1 MDHRIR
7 SLSAV
12 DMPTDQVGRSS
23 GRVRSDAQGAGEAR
37 RTVVRSAAQGP
48 LLGLPA
54 MVTTHRR
61 TAAHLLVDC
70 LAAEGCE
77 YVFSVPGEET
87 MDILDALS
95 DHTSVRHITTRHEQG
110 AAFMADVYGRLTG
123 RAAVAMATLGPG
135 ATNLVTGIADAHLDR
150 APMVAITGQA
160 SSDKLHKEAHQV
172 VDIVQMFA
180 PVTKWSA
187 RVQRV
192 EAIPEIVRKAFR
204 VATLEKPGPT
214 HVELPENLAAMAVE
228 DDAAPL
234 LPGRTYFPEPTD
246 EAIAHAADLIARSE
260 RPLILAGNG
269 VLRRRAAGGLRALAR
284 GLHVP
289 VAVTFMGKG
298 AVDDRSH
305 LSLMAVGLQARD
317 HVLSGFDRAD
327 LVVCI
332 GYDLVE
338 YGPARWNPDGRKR
351 IVHIDTQPAEVDAQY
366 RPEVELIGDIDGT
379 LQRLLAA
386 VQPRGISGRD
396 AGERHEA
403 RETLVHADLR
413 TALLADL
420 ESGAA
425 SEAMPITP
433 QRAIADLRAALGP
446 EDIVVSDVGAHK
458 VWVARLYQA
467 YEPNTVIIS
476 NGFAA
481 MGIALP
487 GAIAAKLV
495 HPDRKVVALCGDG
508 GFLMNSQELET
519 ATRIKANVTA
529 VVWRDDGYGLIDWKQ
544 RNEFGR
550 PFAVEFGNPD
560 FVDFARSFGIAG
572 FRPESAA
579 DLLPTLRRA
588 LDVDGPSLVE
598 IPIDYREN
606 LRLTDRLGALAGS

>member
-1 MDHRIR
+1 
-7 SLSAV
+7 
-12 DMPTDQVGRSS
+12 
-23 GRVRSDAQGAGEAR
+23 
-37 RTVVRSAAQGP
+37 
-48 LLGLPA
+48 
-54 MVTTHRR
+54 VTNR
-61 TAAHLLVDC
+61 TAAQLLVEC

-87 MDILDALS
+87 MDILDALG
-95 DHTSVRHITTRHEQG
+95 VAAGAGIGPRHVTTRHEQG

-123 RAAVAMATLGPG
+123 RAAVAMSTLGPG
-135 ATNLVTGIADAHLDR
+135 ATNLITGVADAFLDR

-172 VDIVQMFA
+172 VDIVRMVE
-180 PVTKWSA
+180 PVTKWNT
-187 RVQRV
+187 RVERV

-204 VATLEKPGPT
+204 VAILEKPGPT
-214 HVELPENLAAMAVE
+214 HIELPENLAATVV
-228 DDAAPL
+228 DDAARPL
-234 LPGRTYFPEPTD
+234 VPGKAYFPEPTD
-246 EAIAHAADLIARSE
+246 EAIAHAAELIATSQ
-260 RPLILAGNG
+260 RPLVLAGNG
-269 VLRRRAAGGLRALAR
+269 VLRRSAAPELRAFAR

-289 VAVTFMGKG
+289 VAATFMGKG
-298 AVDDRSH
+298 AIDDRSH

-317 HVLSGFDRAD
+317 HVLAGFDRAD
-327 LVVCI
+327 LVICV

-338 YGPARWNPDGRKR
+338 WAPAQWNPDGRKR

-366 RPEVELIGDIDGT
+366 RPEVELIGDIEGS
-379 LQRLLAA
+379 LRRLLTA

-396 AGERHEA
+396 AGERHA
-403 RETLVHADLR
+403 TRETLVHSDLR
-413 TALLADL
+413 TALLEELAA
-420 ESGAA
+420 GARSDA
-425 SEAMPITP
+425 LPITP
-433 QRAIADLRAALGP
+433 QRAIADLREALGP

-481 MGIALP
+481 MGISVP

-519 ATRIKANVTA
+519 AKRIGANITV

-550 PFAVEFGNPD
+550 PFGVEFGNPD
-560 FVDFARSFGIAG
+560 FVDYARSFGIAG
-572 FRPESAA
+572 FRPTSAA

-598 IPIDYREN
+598 VPIDYREN
-606 LRLTDRLGALAGS
+606 LRLTESLGALAGA

>member
-1 MDHRIR
+1 M
-7 SLSAV
+7 A
-12 DMPTDQVGRSS
+12 
-23 GRVRSDAQGAGEAR
+23 
-37 RTVVRSAAQGP
+37 
-48 LLGLPA
+48 
-54 MVTTHRR
+54 TTQRR

-87 MDILDALS
+87 MDVLDALS
-95 DHTSVRHITTRHEQG
+95 DHRSVRHITTRHEQG

-123 RAAVAMATLGPG
+123 RAAVAMSTLGPG
-135 ATNLVTGIADAHLDR
+135 ATNLITGIADAHLDR

-172 VDIVQMFA
+172 VDIVGMLA
-180 PVTKWSA
+180 PVTKWNTS
-187 RVQRV
+187 VQRV
-192 EAIPEIVRKAFR
+192 VAIPEIVRKAFR

-214 HVELPENLAAMAVE
+214 HIELPENLAAMAVA

-234 LPGRTYFPEPTD
+234 TPGKTYFPEPTD
-246 EAIAHAADLIARSE
+246 EAIAHAADLIAASQ
-260 RPLILAGNG
+260 RPLVLAGNG
-269 VLRRRAAGGLRALAR
+269 VLRRRAAAELRAFAR

-298 AVDDRSH
+298 AIDDRSH

-327 LVVCI
+327 LVICV

-338 YGPARWNPDGRKR
+338 YAPARWNPDGTKR
-351 IVHIDTQPAEVDAQY
+351 IVHIDTQPAEVDAEY
-366 RPEVELIGDIDGT
+366 RPEVELIGDIDGS
-379 LQRLLAA
+379 LRRLLAA

-420 ESGAA
+420 QAGAA
-425 SEAMPITP
+425 GDSWPITP
-433 QRAIADLRAALGP
+433 QRAIADLRDALGP
-446 EDIVVSDVGAHK
+446 DDIVVSDVGAHK

-481 MGIALP
+481 MGISLP

-519 ATRIKANVTA
+519 AKRVGANVT
-529 VVWRDDGYGLIDWKQ
+529 VIVWRDDGYGLIDWKQ

-550 PFAVEFGNPD
+550 PFGVEFGNPD
-560 FVDFARSFGIAG
+560 FVAYAESFGIAG
-572 FRPESAA
+572 FRPSSAA
-579 DLLPTLRRA
+579 DLAPTLRRA

-598 IPIDYREN
+598 VPIDYREN
-606 LRLTDRLGALAGS
+606 LRLTERLGALAGA

>member
-1 MDHRIR
+1 M
-7 SLSAV
+7 
-12 DMPTDQVGRSS
+12 G
-23 GRVRSDAQGAGEAR
+23 DAA
-37 RTVVRSAAQGP
+37 
-48 LLGLPA
+48 
-54 MVTTHRR
+54 TTHRAEWSTRRGGDGAPATLADVTATQR
-61 TAAHLLVDC
+61 TAAQLLVEC

-87 MDILDALS
+87 MDVLDALGAMAARGAEAGP
-95 DHTSVRHITTRHEQG
+95 RHVTTRHEQG

-135 ATNLVTGIADAHLDR
+135 ATNLITGVADAYLDR

-160 SSDKLHKEAHQV
+160 SSEKLHKEAHQV
-172 VDIVQMFA
+172 VDIVRMIE
-180 PVTKWSA
+180 PVTKWNT
-187 RVQRV
+187 RVERV

-214 HVELPENLAAMAVE
+214 HIELPENLAASPVA
-228 DDAAPL
+228 DDARPL
-234 LPGRTYFPEPTD
+234 VPGHTFFPEPTD
-246 EAIAHAADLIARSE
+246 EAIAHAADLIATSQ
-260 RPLILAGNG
+260 RPLVLAGNG
-269 VLRRRAAGGLRALAR
+269 VLRRRAAPELRAFAR

-298 AVDDRSH
+298 AMDDRSH

-317 HVLSGFDRAD
+317 HVMSGFDRAD
-327 LVVCI
+327 LVICV

-338 YGPARWNPDGRKR
+338 YAPAGWNPDGRKR
-351 IVHIDTQPAEVDAQY
+351 ILHIDTQPSEVDAQY
-366 RPEVELIGDIDGT
+366 RPEVELVGDIDGT
-379 LQRLLAA
+379 LRRLLAA
-386 VQPRGISGRD
+386 VLPRGISGRD

-413 TALLADL
+413 TALLQELAGSAGSQEDAL
-420 ESGAA
+420 
-425 SEAMPITP
+425 PITP
-433 QRAIADLRAALGP
+433 QRAIADLREALGP
-446 EDIVVSDVGAHK
+446 DDIVVSDVGAHK

-481 MGIALP
+481 MGISVP

-495 HPDRKVVALCGDG
+495 HPDRRVVALCGDG

-519 ATRIKANVTA
+519 TKRIGANITV

-550 PFAVEFGNPD
+550 PFGVEFGNPD
-560 FVDFARSFGIAG
+560 FVAYAESFGIAG
-572 FRPESAA
+572 FRPSSAG

-588 LDVDGPSLVE
+588 LDVDGPALVE
-598 IPIDYREN
+598 VPIDYREN
-606 LRLTDRLGALAGS
+606 LRLTEHLGALAGA

>member
-1 MDHRIR
+1 V
-7 SLSAV
+7 S
-12 DMPTDQVGRSS
+12 
-23 GRVRSDAQGAGEAR
+23 
-37 RTVVRSAAQGP
+37 
-48 LLGLPA
+48 
-54 MVTTHRR
+54 TTR
-61 TAAHLLVDC
+61 TAAQLLVEC
-70 LAAEGCE
+70 LAAERCE

-87 MDILDALS
+87 MDILDALGRAAAAGS
-95 DHTSVRHITTRHEQG
+95 PGSPTHITTRHEQG

-135 ATNLVTGIADAHLDR
+135 ATNLVTGVADAHLDR

-160 SSDKLHKEAHQV
+160 GSDKLHKEAHQV
-172 VDIVQMFA
+172 VDIVRMLE
-180 PVTKWSA
+180 PVTKWNTQ
-187 RVQRV
+187 VQRV

-204 VATLEKPGPT
+204 VAMLEKPGPT
-214 HVELPENLAAMAVE
+214 HIELPENLAAASVS
-228 DDAAPL
+228 DAAAPL

-246 EAIAHAADLIARSE
+246 EAIGHAADLIATSQ

-269 VLRRRAAGGLRALAR
+269 VLRRHAAPELRAFAR

-298 AVDDRSH
+298 AIDDRSH

-327 LVVCI
+327 LVVCV

-338 YGPARWNPDGRKR
+338 YAPAAWNPDGRKR
-351 IVHIDTQPAEVDAQY
+351 IVHVDTQPAEVDAQY
-366 RPEVELIGDIDGT
+366 RPEVELVGDIDGT
-379 LQRLLAA
+379 LRRLLAA

-413 TALLADL
+413 MALLEEL
-420 ESGAA
+420 AA
-425 SEAMPITP
+425 GSANDALPITP
-433 QRAIADLRAALGP
+433 QRAIADLREALGP

-467 YEPNTVIIS
+467 YEPSTVIIS

-481 MGIALP
+481 MGISIP

-519 ATRIKANVTA
+519 ATRIGANITV

-550 PFAVEFGNPD
+550 PFGVTFGNPD
-560 FVDFARSFGIAG
+560 FVEYARSFGIAG
-572 FRPESAA
+572 FRPTSAG

-588 LDVDGPSLVE
+588 LDVDGPALVE
-598 IPIDYREN
+598 VPIDYPEN
-606 LRLTDRLGALAGS
+606 LRLTEHLGALSGA

>member
-1 MDHRIR
+1 M
-7 SLSAV
+7 
-12 DMPTDQVGRSS
+12 TTT
-23 GRVRSDAQGAGEAR
+23 GA
-37 RTVVRSAAQGP
+37 
-48 LLGLPA
+48 
-54 MVTTHRR
+54 R

-87 MDILDALS
+87 MDVLDALS
-95 DHTSVRHITTRHEQG
+95 DHRSVRHVTTRHEQG

-123 RAAVAMATLGPG
+123 NAAVAMATLGPG
-135 ATNLVTGIADAHLDR
+135 ATNLITGVADAHLDR

-172 VDIVQMFA
+172 VDIVPMLA
-180 PVTKWSA
+180 PVTKWNT

-192 EAIPEIVRKAFR
+192 EAIPEIIRKAFR

-214 HVELPENLAAMAVE
+214 HVELPENLAAMAV
-228 DDAAPL
+228 DDEAAPL
-234 LPGRTYFPEPTD
+234 QPGKTYFPEPTD
-246 EAIAHAADLIARSE
+246 EAIAHAADLIASSQ
-260 RPLILAGNG
+260 RPLVLAGNG
-269 VLRRRAAGGLRALAR
+269 VLRRRAAAELRAFAR

-298 AVDDRSH
+298 AIDDRSH

-317 HVLSGFDRAD
+317 HVLSGFDRSD
-327 LVVCI
+327 LVICV

-338 YGPARWNPDGRKR
+338 YAPARWNPEGTKR
-351 IVHIDTQPAEVDAQY
+351 IVHIDTQPAEVDAEY
-366 RPEVELIGDIDGT
+366 RPEVELIGDIDGS
-379 LQRLLAA
+379 LRRLLTA

-403 RETLVHADLR
+403 RDTLVHADLR

-420 ESGAA
+420 EAGAA
-425 SEAMPITP
+425 GNTWPITP

-446 EDIVVSDVGAHK
+446 DDIVVSDVGAHK

-481 MGIALP
+481 MGISVP

-495 HPDRKVVALCGDG
+495 HPDRKVVALAGDG

-519 ATRIKANVTA
+519 AKRIGANVTV

-550 PFAVEFGNPD
+550 PFGVEFGNPD
-560 FVDFARSFGIAG
+560 FVAYAESFGIAG
-572 FRPESAA
+572 FRPTSAD
-579 DLLPTLRRA
+579 DLAATLRRA

-598 IPIDYREN
+598 VPIDYREN
-606 LRLTDRLGALAGS
+606 LRLTERLGALAGA

>member
-1 MDHRIR
+1 
-7 SLSAV
+7 
-12 DMPTDQVGRSS
+12 
-23 GRVRSDAQGAGEAR
+23 
-37 RTVVRSAAQGP
+37 
-48 LLGLPA
+48 
-54 MVTTHRR
+54 
-61 TAAHLLVDC
+61 VDC

-87 MDILDALS
+87 MDILDALGAAAS
-95 DHTSVRHITTRHEQG
+95 AGTEGAPRHVTTRHEQG

-135 ATNLVTGIADAHLDR
+135 ATNLITGVADAYLDR

-172 VDIVQMFA
+172 VDIVRMVE
-180 PVTKWSA
+180 PVTKWNT
-187 RVQRV
+187 RVERV

-204 VATLEKPGPT
+204 VAVLEKPGPT
-214 HVELPENLAAMAVE
+214 HIELPENLAATAVPAE
-228 DDAAPL
+228 ARPL
-234 LPGRTYFPEPTD
+234 RPGRTYFPEPTD
-246 EAIAHAADLIARSE
+246 EAIDHAADLIASSE
-260 RPLILAGNG
+260 RPLVLAGNG
-269 VLRRRAAGGLRALAR
+269 VLRRNASGALRAFAR

-289 VAVTFMGKG
+289 VAATFMGKG
-298 AVDDRSH
+298 AIDDRSH

-327 LVVCI
+327 LVISI

-338 YGPARWNPDGRKR
+338 YAPARWNPDGRKR
-351 IVHIDTQPAEVDAQY
+351 IVHIDTQPSEVDAQY
-366 RPEVELIGDIDGT
+366 RPEIELVGDIEGS
-379 LQRLLAA
+379 LRRLLAA
-386 VQPRGISGRD
+386 VLPRGISGRD

-413 TALLADL
+413 TALLEELSGSAGAGLADD
-420 ESGAA
+420 A
-425 SEAMPITP
+425 PRITP
-433 QRAIADLRAALGP
+433 QRAIADLREALAP

-481 MGIALP
+481 MGISVP

-519 ATRIKANVTA
+519 AKRVGANITV

-550 PFAVEFGNPD
+550 PFGVEFGNPD
-560 FVDFARSFGIAG
+560 FVAYAESFGIAG
-572 FRPESAA
+572 FRPSCAGE
-579 DLLPTLRRA
+579 LLPTLRRA
-588 LDVDGPSLVE
+588 LDVPGPALVE
-598 IPIDYREN
+598 VPIDYREN
-606 LRLTDRLGALAGS
+606 LRLTEHLGALAGA